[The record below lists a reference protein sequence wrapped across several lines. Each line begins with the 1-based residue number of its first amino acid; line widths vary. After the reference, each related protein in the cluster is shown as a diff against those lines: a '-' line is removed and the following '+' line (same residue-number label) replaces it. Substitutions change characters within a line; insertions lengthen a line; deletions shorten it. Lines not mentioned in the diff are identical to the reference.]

1 MFSLEGQQS
10 SYFQVMATMD
20 IDGGNLATSLVSG
33 TVVGIIIGYAVKK
46 VLRIGLVIVGIFFAG
61 IAYLRFQGI
70 LNVDWDKI
78 ELVSKNTIMTVMN
91 SDTTGNT
98 TNLIFSN
105 FGLPLTGSMA
115 VGFAI
120 GFMNG

>member
-1 MFSLEGQQS
+1 
-10 SYFQVMATMD
+10 MD

-120 GFMNG
+120 GFMKG